1 MEHSNILHLSCGH
14 RISRKEHRWPSS
26 DGQTLYDTQKCL
38 DIAEGRTPQ
47 KYGRD
52 E

>member
-1 MEHSNILHLSCGH
+1 MNERLACGH
-14 RISRKEHRWPSS
+14 TIGHRDHVWPSS
-26 DGQTLYDTQKCL
+26 DGQRVFDTQKCL
-38 DIAEGRTPQ
+38 DIAEGRKPQ